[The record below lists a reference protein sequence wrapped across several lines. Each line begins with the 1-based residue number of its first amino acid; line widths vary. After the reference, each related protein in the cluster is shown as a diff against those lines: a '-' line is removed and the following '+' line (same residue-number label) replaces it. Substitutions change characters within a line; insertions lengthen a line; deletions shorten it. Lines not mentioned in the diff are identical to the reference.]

1 MWKSERSVFAESGGF
16 ALWGMLFMGLLAGCM
31 VLILGMFVSMVRMDI
46 GHERRQ
52 FIVGKSG
59 IFSFVCVAG
68 YLLLETVV
76 TIVCAQRMEVD
87 PFVILTSMAVMFT
100 LALAWNKYK

>member
-1 MWKSERSVFAESGGF
+1 M
-16 ALWGMLFMGLLAGCM
+16 
-31 VLILGMFVSMVRMDI
+31 
-46 GHERRQ
+46 
-52 FIVGKSG
+52 GKSG
-59 IFSFVCVAG
+59 IFSFVGVAG

-76 TIVCAQRMEVD
+76 TIVRAQRMEVD